1 MVKEYEAKYK
11 DIYDTLKKKVIDN
24 HIICIDDYL
33 LEFIERDKQLKKYSF
48 DEKEEFKQ
56 KGLVKLRTL
65 YETEKECLNLKLIS
79 YLNILDEDSDAQ
91 AKAHAHSIIQSQNT
105 DKPMDNKYYFI
116 VTNTKIKYITSVS
129 EFMDAITKHPRIN
142 SMRERLSKQ
151 IEEQNI
157 QQKTP
162 TRKPNSKESYS
173 LEVTSEEIITD
184 LQKVFKNIFY
194 RGHSKVNY
202 SLLPGIFRDNLL
214 QYESDMYFDL
224 LVKCPK
230 DFRNSNRHLDILK
243 EMQHYGM
250 ATRLLDITANP
261 LVALFFIVSGQ
272 EEFDGEINIFNTE
285 SETVKTNYS
294 DVIEILSALA
304 TFNIDIKRTLVN
316 DALKYVETCEN
327 NENIKID
334 KRERISEDSISK
346 FNDEKST
353 KLLLHEIRQHV
364 GDFQP
369 IINPY
374 DLFNTYFVRP
384 LQNNDRII
392 RQDGL
397 FIVAGLGMNPAQE
410 EYKHIQNSI
419 NKHRFTIEDDNTPI
433 RYIIPAQYKKNI
445 AFELSLMGISKQY
458 IYPELESISSHIKK
472 EYSNK

>member
-33 LEFIERDKQLKKYSF
+33 LELIERDKQLKKYSF

-184 LQKVFKNIFY
+184 LQKVFKNI
-194 RGHSKVNY
+194 S
-202 SLLPGIFRDNLL
+202 
-214 QYESDMYFDL
+214 
-224 LVKCPK
+224 
-230 DFRNSNRHLDILK
+230 
-243 EMQHYGM
+243 
-250 ATRLLDITANP
+250 
-261 LVALFFIVSGQ
+261 
-272 EEFDGEINIFNTE
+272 
-285 SETVKTNYS
+285 
-294 DVIEILSALA
+294 
-304 TFNIDIKRTLVN
+304 
-316 DALKYVETCEN
+316 
-327 NENIKID
+327 
-334 KRERISEDSISK
+334 
-346 FNDEKST
+346 
-353 KLLLHEIRQHV
+353 
-364 GDFQP
+364 
-369 IINPY
+369 
-374 DLFNTYFVRP
+374 
-384 LQNNDRII
+384 
-392 RQDGL
+392 
-397 FIVAGLGMNPAQE
+397 
-410 EYKHIQNSI
+410 
-419 NKHRFTIEDDNTPI
+419 
-433 RYIIPAQYKKNI
+433 RYN
-445 AFELSLMGISKQY
+445 
-458 IYPELESISSHIKK
+458 
-472 EYSNK
+472 